1 MPTQGAGQ
9 QPQGQPQQPKKA
21 GPKVDSRLIPPT
33 SPVLPRTSSTSAPAA
48 ATTAAP
54 AAAPAAAPGG
64 LPTGSTH
71 AAASGLGNEGE
82 SGQQQVVPA
91 AQQEL
96 NASALQRP
104 SHVKQESVSRA
115 NSPNLL
121 HQGQKVLDKEAASEA
136 ARAASGVA
144 LHTQGTLSGPAGMI
158 GRSLGDAVRDKALA
172 ILGLALT
179 SPVELTPQEAAVALE
194 EAVFI
199 QFSEQG
205 AAGMRSVKLPSSS
218 PFPFHHIHLFKTLLS
233 LCIMRRAVDQV
244 MTLHLQSSH
253 LVMRLQHPHH

>member
-1 MPTQGAGQ
+1 MKRQVGMPTQGAGQ

-21 GPKVDSRLIPPT
+21 VPKADSRLVPPT
-33 SPVLPRTSSTSAPAA
+33 SPVLPRTSSTSAAAA
-48 ATTAAP
+48 ATTAAPVAAP
-54 AAAPAAAPGG
+54 AAAPAAVPGG

-82 SGQQQVVPA
+82 SGQQQLVPA

-121 HQGQKVLDKEAASEA
+121 HQGQKVLDKEAASDA
-136 ARAASGVA
+136 ARAADGVA

-218 PFPFHHIHLFKTLLS
+218 PFPFHHIHLFTSLLS
-233 LCIMRRAVDQV
+233 LCIMRRAVD
-244 MTLHLQSSH
+244 
-253 LVMRLQHPHH
+253 